1 MSFELSID
9 EGKFLINLARNTVKE
24 YLENGKTLKP
34 PKDTPKKM
42 FELCGV
48 FVTINSIKNGEK
60 ELRGCIGY
68 VSPIKPLYLVVRDVA
83 RFAALEDSRF
93 RPVGAAE
100 LPSLVY
106 EISVLSPMRRVLD
119 TKEIVI
125 GRHGLLLREGGNE
138 GVFLPQVPVEEKW
151 DRATY
156 LEELCGKA
164 GLPPHSWQNPAADL
178 FRFTAVV
185 FGEGKGV

>member
-1 MSFELSID
+1 L
-9 EGKFLINLARNTVKE
+9 T
-24 YLENGKTLKP
+24 ENGQ
-34 PKDTPKKM
+34 
-42 FELCGV
+42 
-48 FVTINSIKNGEK
+48 
-60 ELRGCIGY
+60 LRGCIGY
-68 VSPIKPLYLVVRDVA
+68 VSPIKSLYLAVRDVA

-93 RPVGAAE
+93 RPVAAAE
-100 LPSLVY
+100 LPSLAY

-125 GRHGLLLREGGNE
+125 GRHGLLLREGDRE

-164 GLPPHSWQNPAADL
+164 GLPAHSWQDAAADL

-185 FGEGKGV
+185 FGEEKRISARAL